1 MDNDL
6 MDSWVNCAFGV
17 DCETHRAALSEIQ
30 RLRDEVADLHTRLD
44 KIHAVVLEHA
54 A

>member
-17 DCETHRAALSEIQ
+17 DCETHRQALSEIQ
-30 RLRDEVADLHTRLD
+30 RLRDEVMDLHLRLD
-44 KIHAVVLEHA
+44 RIHACVLEYA